1 VSATRVTVA
10 VLALALVGALVAAA
24 LFIRSYAPLEWAG
37 GASGADTRLSTY
49 YDSVQ
54 TTGVDGETVTAHV
67 FRHAPGQTIRLGVD
81 VHNGGRLPV
90 RIEAL
95 EPSVA
100 GALHVVGME
109 VQPNERLKTFRGL
122 RPPPFTLEPGE
133 YVFLV
138 PLFQSGP
145 TCGAEGASQ
154 GIDRVRVRYRY
165 LRFFERAETIE
176 LPAMIVQACGDPEL
190 VARSIEGA

>member
-1 VSATRVTVA
+1 VTVA
-10 VLALALVGALVAAA
+10 VLALALVGAVLASFF
-24 LFIRSYAPLEWAG
+24 FIRSYAPLEWAG

-54 TTGVDGETVTAHV
+54 TTGVEGETLTAYV

-81 VHNGGRLPV
+81 VHNGGRFPV

-95 EPSVA
+95 VPSV
-100 GALHVVGME
+100 GGTLHVVGME
-109 VQPNERLKTFRGL
+109 VQPDERRKIFRGL

-138 PLFQSGP
+138 PLLKSGP
-145 TCGAEGASQ
+145 TCGPKGASQ
-154 GIDRVRVRYRY
+154 GIDRIRLRYRY

-190 VARSIEGA
+190 VARSIEGT